1 VEERASRDPGPLPD
15 TPTGCRNALPA
26 GPRSHG
32 PVLARNS
39 KNDIRVRTNTCG
51 IARVRVPRVFLFIS
65 QTGRAVHSCHFAL
78 GFH

>member
-1 VEERASRDPGPLPD
+1 MEERASRDPGPLPD
-15 TPTGCRNALPA
+15 GLSKMRCLA

-32 PVLARNS
+32 AVLARNS

-51 IARVRVPRVFLFIS
+51 IARVRVPQVFLCIS
-65 QTGRAVHSCHFAL
+65 QTGRAVHSCHFAF